1 MLWDTSSADAARTAT
16 TGAPNLSRAS
26 TRCPC
31 VSASM
36 IMRSGFCA
44 AIASMFGEYAPPSS
58 GRFSTSGGNVDDE
71 SLAMAMPPT
80 MYRVSVAVGLMDTI
94 RDGISGISTMRPI
107 RSVTVM
113 NGSGVAVGGTGVNVG
128 VGGIGVAVGG
138 IGVLVGSAVG
148 VGGIGVSVGGIGVS
162 VGSAVGV
169 GGTGVSVSDIGVLA
183 GICVGGAVVEVGVSA
198 VCEHPA
204 NDSNAMNVA
213 ADSSINRFIVKNP
226 PRFL

>member
-1 MLWDTSSADAARTAT
+1 
-16 TGAPNLSRAS
+16 
-26 TRCPC
+26 
-31 VSASM
+31 M

-80 MYRVSVAVGLMDTI
+80 VYRVSVAVGLMDTI
-94 RDGISGISTMRPI
+94 RDGISGISTMRPV

-148 VGGIGVSVGGIGVS
+148 VGGTGVS

-169 GGTGVSVSDIGVLA
+169 GGTGVSVGDIGVLV
-183 GICVGGAVVEVGVSA
+183 GICVGGAVVGVGVSA
-198 VCEHPA
+198 V
-204 NDSNAMNVA
+204 
-213 ADSSINRFIVKNP
+213 
-226 PRFL
+226 

>member
-1 MLWDTSSADAARTAT
+1 MRFMLWNTSSADAARTAM

-44 AIASMFGEYAPPSS
+44 AMASMFGEYAPPSS
-58 GRFSTSGGNVDDE
+58 GRLSTSGGNVDDE

-94 RDGISGISTMRPI
+94 RDGFSGITTVRPI
-107 RSVTVM
+107 RSITVM

-128 VGGIGVAVGG
+128 VGGTGVAVGG

-148 VGGIGVSVGGIGVS
+148 VGGTGVSVGGIC
-162 VGSAVGV
+162 VGGAAVGV
-169 GGTGVSVSDIGVLA
+169 GVSTVWL
-183 GICVGGAVVEVGVSA
+183 
-198 VCEHPA
+198 HPA
-204 NDSNAMNVA
+204 NVSNIMNVA

-226 PRFL
+226 PRFLWLALFSLYSRHGL

>member
-1 MLWDTSSADAARTAT
+1 MSFMLCNTSSADAARTAT
-16 TGAPNLSRAS
+16 TGAPNLSKAS

-80 MYRVSVAVGLMDTI
+80 MYKVSVAVGLIDMI
-94 RDGISGISTMRPI
+94 RDGISGISTVRPI

-128 VGGIGVAVGG
+128 VGGIGV
-138 IGVLVGSAVG
+138 LVGSV
-148 VGGIGVSVGGIGVS
+148 
-162 VGSAVGV
+162 VGV
-169 GGTGVSVSDIGVLA
+169 GGTGVSVGGIGVLLGSVVGVGGTGVSVGGIGVLV
-183 GICVGGAVVEVGVSA
+183 GICVGGAVVGVGVSA
-198 VCEHPA
+198 V
-204 NDSNAMNVA
+204 
-213 ADSSINRFIVKNP
+213 
-226 PRFL
+226 